1 MGFVTIDPQGSGTL
15 YAGAGDPVSPQGLF
29 KSTDGAATWS
39 SINSR
44 LSATPITAVAIGAK
58 AKTLVFANVVSTV
71 PLNPNPIT
79 TSVTADG
86 GTSWDRLEFRSVLVV
101 DPKNADT
108 LYANAP
114 DGLSKSTDGGK
125 SWSPAGT
132 GLPETCV
139 IGVSLA
145 IDPQDTSTLYAAL
158 LGCGGRRGG
167 IWKSS
172 DGGANWA
179 QLAAP
184 PSGGGFHAVAV
195 DPQDRSTLYAW
206 NGKGLF
212 KSADGGASWNEAH
225 AGGVTTLIID
235 PQSSATLYLI
245 TGALLP
251 TTLNAFND
259 ELLKSTDGGASWFSS
274 DTGLAA
280 IRALAIDP
288 RNTSTLYA
296 GTTGSGVFRS
306 ADGGATWTAVNSD
319 LSTLSV
325 TALAL
330 DPRNSST
337 VYAGTAGGGV
347 FVITFDG
354 GLL

>member
-1 MGFVTIDPQGSGTL
+1 
-15 YAGAGDPVSPQGLF
+15 
-29 KSTDGAATWS
+29 
-39 SINSR
+39 
-44 LSATPITAVAIGAK
+44 
-58 AKTLVFANVVSTV
+58 
-71 PLNPNPIT
+71 
-79 TSVTADG
+79 
-86 GTSWDRLEFRSVLVV
+86 
-101 DPKNADT
+101 
-108 LYANAP
+108 
-114 DGLSKSTDGGK
+114 
-125 SWSPAGT
+125 
-132 GLPETCV
+132 
-139 IGVSLA
+139 
-145 IDPQDTSTLYAAL
+145 
-158 LGCGGRRGG
+158 
-167 IWKSS
+167 
-172 DGGANWA
+172 
-179 QLAAP
+179 
-184 PSGGGFHAVAV
+184 
-195 DPQDRSTLYAW
+195 
-206 NGKGLF
+206 
-212 KSADGGASWNEAH
+212 
-225 AGGVTTLIID
+225 VTTLIID

-251 TTLNAFND
+251 TTLSAFND